1 MIQSDIWCLQFT
13 FVRQSWT
20 ILQQRGEKGACK
32 FAETCLFLRWAEE
45 SCLVYIPLYAE
56 PYLRAAV
63 FSLFCSPNVTQLFI
77 LSLPLF
83 QTTNHHCAR
92 FVFRTTK
99 CLFLIQAA
107 ASPLHCP
114 HSLIVFA
121 SVCPLLFMEDKTAL
135 VQRSSLEVNSA
146 GSQAAQSLPRVWQE
160 AFCHLCRATSPTH
173 HPAHSSNPINT
184 SIWGWSD
191 DLMCWR

>member
-1 MIQSDIWCLQFT
+1 M
-13 FVRQSWT
+13 
-20 ILQQRGEKGACK
+20 
-32 FAETCLFLRWAEE
+32 
-45 SCLVYIPLYAE
+45 
-56 PYLRAAV
+56 

-107 ASPLHCP
+107 ASLLHCP

-135 VQRSSLEVNSA
+135 VRRSSLEVNSA

-173 HPAHSSNPINT
+173 HPIPPTLPTRLTLLFEDGVMTWCVGDSADITHAQKWWQACQFLKGFILSHVNT
-184 SIWGWSD
+184 
-191 DLMCWR
+191 